1 MTHPETWPDR
11 RQADR
16 QALSV
21 VLRRAASDGAGP
33 DAASVVSSA
42 RAAVERLRP
51 SLPAADLA
59 EVGRLADLVSDKDWV
74 VPPSATPR
82 VVSALQHF
90 ADTGA
95 MDLVEMIRG
104 GLRHELDG
112 YERFAAA
119 RERLRTRRFGDA
131 GAREQRLAHLR
142 RRLRARIQTGRY
154 RDEHGWLVP
163 LR

>member
-1 MTHPETWPDR
+1 MTHPEVWPDR

-16 QALSV
+16 EAPSV
-21 VLRRAASDGAGP
+21 VLRRAASDGA

-74 VPPSATPR
+74 MPPSATPR
-82 VVSALQHF
+82 VVTALQHF

-95 MDLVEMIRG
+95 MDLVELIG
-104 GLRHELDG
+104 GDLRRELDG
-112 YERFAAA
+112 YARFGAA

-131 GAREQRLAHLR
+131 AAREQRLARLR

-154 RDEHGWLVP
+154 RDQHGWLAA